1 MIHEIINL
9 DIDYAAK
16 KIEHDDTKATLE
28 LFILDNMDG
37 FVKEKERPFI
47 LICPGGGYQHL
58 SPREAEPIAI
68 KFNSYGFHTG
78 ILRYSIAPNIFP
90 SQLLEANEALRII
103 RSKTTEYKIAPNKV
117 IVAGFSA
124 GAHVAASCGTLFN
137 TPLANE
143 LGIEENN
150 LRPDAMMLAYPVIT
164 SNEYAHRGSFNNLL
178 GKNYDKYIDF
188 VSLENQVDEN
198 TPPCF
203 IWHTFA
209 DQSVPLENSLL
220 FANALRK
227 NGVKFEYHVF
237 PNGSH
242 GLALAN
248 EETETLDGKTYQP
261 ECACWC
267 DLFKEFVN
275 KLN

>member
-1 MIHEIINL
+1 MLHEIIDLN
-9 DIDYAAK
+9 IDYSAHSLN
-16 KIEHDDTKATLE
+16 HDDTRATLE
-28 LFILDNMDG
+28 LFILDNLNG
-37 FVKEKERPFI
+37 FVKEKERPFV

-68 KFNSYGFHTG
+68 KLASYGFHTG
-78 ILRYSIAPNIFP
+78 ILRYSITPNIFP
-90 SQLLEANEALRII
+90 SQILELDEAFKII
-103 RSKTTEYKIAPNKV
+103 RSRSKNYQIAPNKL

-124 GAHVAASCGTLFN
+124 GAHVAACCGTLFN
-137 TPLANE
+137 TELIKE
-143 LGIEENN
+143 LGIDGNN

-164 SNEYAHRGSFNNLL
+164 SNEYAHRGSFVNLL
-178 GKNYDKYIDF
+178 GKDYDKYVDF
-188 VSLENQVDEN
+188 VSLEKQVDSD

-227 NGVKFEYHVF
+227 HQVKFEYHVF
-237 PNGSH
+237 PNGAH

-261 ECACWC
+261 ECSCWC

-275 KLN
+275 KL